1 MNLIVILLAL
11 FIERFAPSVD
21 EIREYR
27 WLQRLVNFSVQHSKI
42 FAIGGGVIGLLLIL
56 LVPVLIV
63 GLLQARLAEWNSLI
77 YLIFSVA
84 ILVYSF
90 GPMNLQRQLK
100 NYVTECDA
108 GNEKAAYE
116 HIGTMVAR
124 SKIRDDDEH
133 GLHRAVLDGVLVENN
148 ERLLGVIFWFVVL
161 GPIGAVLFRCSSILR
176 DDLFKEDEAL
186 QSVADSARILH
197 GLLAWIPARLT
208 AITYALAGSFIDV
221 LECWRQNAS
230 RWTHDWITGN
240 RRLLIE
246 TGISAL
252 QFRTCRDG
260 VEVDDPADWHDHIDS
275 AHRLSFRTIVIW
287 LIVVALLTLWGWAP

>member
-11 FIERFAPSVD
+11 FIERFAPSID
-21 EIREYR
+21 EVREYR
-27 WLQRLVNFSVQHSKI
+27 WLQRLIDFSLKHSKI
-42 FAIGGGVIGLLLIL
+42 FTIGGGVIGLLLIL
-56 LVPVLIV
+56 LLPVLIV

-77 YLIFSVA
+77 YVIFSVI

-100 NYVTECDA
+100 KYIAACDTD
-108 GNEKAAYE
+108 NEKAAYE
-116 HIGTMVAR
+116 HIDTVVAR

-133 GLHRAVLDGVLVENN
+133 GLHRAVIEGILVENN

-161 GPIGAVLFRCSSILR
+161 GPIGAVLFRLSSVLR
-176 DDLFKEDEAL
+176 DDLFKEGEAL
-186 QSVADSARILH
+186 QAVAESARILH

-221 LECWRQNAS
+221 LECWRQNTS

-260 VEVDDPADWHDHIDS
+260 VEVDDPADWHSHIDS
-275 AHRLSFRTIVIW
+275 TYRLGFRTTVIW
-287 LIVVALLTLWGWAP
+287 LIIIALLTMWGWS